1 MQVDNLKFS
10 PAQFLNLI
18 ESHGLTGTWGWQFAD
33 NQQVWSSGLYHLL
46 GLDPRTTRP
55 SYELLVGLVLTED
68 RAKLATGAD
77 LIQGTALGSQT
88 VRFRRP
94 DGAMRVL
101 SVRNE
106 IYFDPDGRPRGA
118 AGVVLDVTDHESL
131 RQARL
136 VDQRRSRVLFGD
148 EGTPSLFGDAAL
160 PFTEA
165 PVPVDSGGGAE
176 DWAGLTRSLEA
187 DAHPPGPPFDE
198 ALDEALDGGID
209 GRHLRAAR
217 ALLDWSMTDL
227 AKAAGLS
234 LSTVKR
240 MEEHLDNTAQQSR
253 HKAVETLRKA
263 GIRFSRLD
271 GGVIGIGHR
280 EVAST

>member
-1 MQVDNLKFS
+1 MHVDNLKFS
-10 PAQFLNLI
+10 PAHFLNLI
-18 ESHGLTGTWGWQFAD
+18 ESHGLTGTWGWHFAE
-33 NQQVWSSGLYHLL
+33 NQHVWSSGLYHLL
-46 GLDPRTTRP
+46 GVDPRTTRP
-55 SYELLVGLVLTED
+55 SYDLLVGLVLPED
-68 RAKLATGAD
+68 RGKLESGTD
-77 LIQGTALGSQT
+77 LMQGTSLGSQT

-106 IYFDPDGRPRGA
+106 IYFDPDGHPRGA

-136 VDQRRSRVLFGD
+136 ADQRRSRVLFG
-148 EGTPSLFGDAAL
+148 EGGAQNQFGETAR
-160 PFTEA
+160 PFTA
-165 PVPVDSGGGAE
+165 SLDSSLAE
-176 DWAGLTRSLEA
+176 PDWAGFTPPPEA
-187 DAHPPGPPFDE
+187 TTPAPGMPFDE
-198 ALDEALDGGID
+198 GLDPPID

-217 ALLDWSMTDL
+217 ALLDWSMSDL
-227 AKAAGLS
+227 AQASGLS

-240 MEEHLDNTAQQSR
+240 MEEQLDATAQQSR

-271 GGVIGIGHR
+271 GGVIGIGLR
-280 EVAST
+280 ESAPS